1 MSPVANIANAVTA
14 ARLLVAPLFIGCI
27 VRSPAAPLAGWVAGL
42 LFVFAAW
49 SDIVDGRIARRHGT
63 ASDRGRVLDHFADIA
78 FILGSLATYVYLDI
92 APWWVP
98 AAIAASFSVYVFDSW
113 LRSAPDL
120 SAEAS
125 EREGLSAEASER
137 ADLSAEA
144 SERRR
149 IGSRIGHLG
158 GICNWVLVGVL
169 TFNES
174 AGLHWLPPGIVALLF
189 ALVPIYSGAAIATRF
204 LTR

>member
-1 MSPVANIANAVTA
+1 MSQVANIANAVTA
-14 ARLLVAPLFIGCI
+14 ARLLAAPLFIACI
-27 VRSPAAPLAGWVAGL
+27 VRATATPLAGWVAGL
-42 LFVFAAW
+42 LFVSAAW
-49 SDIVDGRIARRHGT
+49 SDIADGRLARRHGT

-78 FILGSLATYVYLDI
+78 FILGSLATYVYLDL

-98 AAIAASFSVYVFDSW
+98 AAIAASFSVYVIDSW
-113 LRSAPDL
+113 LGSAPSL
-120 SAEAS
+120 PAVAS
-125 EREGLSAEASER
+125 EREAPP
-137 ADLSAEA
+137 AEA

-149 IGSRIGHLG
+149 VIGSRIGHLG

-204 LTR
+204 LAR

>member
-1 MSPVANIANAVTA
+1 MSQFANIANALTA
-14 ARLLVAPLFIGCI
+14 ARLLAAPLFIACI
-27 VRSPAAPLAGWVAGL
+27 VLATATPLAGWVAGL

-49 SDIVDGRIARRHGT
+49 SDIADGRLARRHGT

-78 FILGSLATYVYLDI
+78 FILGSLATYVYLDL

-98 AAIAASFSVYVFDSW
+98 AAIAASFSVYVIDSW
-113 LRSAPDL
+113 LRSAPSL
-120 SAEAS
+120 PT
-125 EREGLSAEASER
+125 L
-137 ADLSAEA
+137 
-144 SERRR
+144 

-174 AGLHWLPPGIVALLF
+174 AGLHWLPPGIVA
-189 ALVPIYSGAAIATRF
+189 
-204 LTR
+204 

>member
-1 MSPVANIANAVTA
+1 MSAGANIANIVTA
-14 ARLLVAPLFIGCI
+14 ARLAVTPLFILCI
-27 VRSPAAPLAGWVAGL
+27 VRAAAAPLAGWLAGL
-42 LFVFAAW
+42 LFIFAAW
-49 SDIVDGRIARRHGT
+49 SDIADGRLARRRGT
-63 ASDRGRVLDHFADIA
+63 ASERGRLLDHFADIA
-78 FILGSLATYVYLDI
+78 FILGSLATYVYIDV

-125 EREGLSAEASER
+125 ER
-137 ADLSAEA
+137 
-144 SERRR
+144 RRM

-158 GICNWVLVGVL
+158 GIANWVLIGVL
-169 TFNES
+169 TFDES
-174 AGLHWLPPGIVALLF
+174 ADLHWLPPGIVALLF

-204 LTR
+204 LVR

>member
-1 MSPVANIANAVTA
+1 MSQVANIANAVTA
-14 ARLLVAPLFIGCI
+14 ARLLAAPLFIACI
-27 VRSPAAPLAGWVAGL
+27 VRATAAPLAGWVAGL

-49 SDIVDGRIARRHGT
+49 SDIADGRLARRHGT

-78 FILGSLATYVYLDI
+78 FILGSLATYVFLDL

-98 AAIAASFSVYVFDSW
+98 ASIAASFSVYVIDSW

-125 EREGLSAEASER
+125 ER
-137 ADLSAEA
+137 
-144 SERRR
+144 RRKPTL

-204 LTR
+204 LAR